1 MANYEDVPEGA
12 LDFLTREKGGAAAR
26 AGSPDAMAWNK
37 MKEGDPD
44 KYITG
49 GAIEYSKYE
58 MDMKPADQKKYK
70 TAVLQ
75 SLDSAYKGDPHKGKL
90 GFKDW
95 LKNLKPELV
104 KERAKK
110 WDELRGDKEA
120 IRSLDPKEYKLIEE
134 SGLLQNLLNMHT
146 GELDDVG
153 DIIGSEDPPPI
164 EEFKMSNKSY
174 RK

>member
-1 MANYEDVPEGA
+1 MAEIDGKAFDYMN
-12 LDFLTREKGGAAAR
+12 
-26 AGSPDAMAWNK
+26 
-37 MKEGDPD
+37 EGDPD
-44 KYITG
+44 QYITG
-49 GAIEYSKYE
+49 GAIKYSEYE

-70 TAVLQ
+70 TSMLQ
-75 SLDSAYKGDPHKGKL
+75 SLDSAYRGDPHKGKL
-90 GFKDW
+90 GFKGW

-110 WDELRGDKEA
+110 WDEVRGDKEA

-153 DIIGSEDPPPI
+153 DIIGSEEPPPI
-164 EEFKMSNKSY
+164 EAFKISNRSY